1 MLSWVL
7 VLGLAAAFEVVVN
20 PNSSQCYGQVPPTQ
34 EIPPGKTVQ
43 VHLINAREDPS
54 YRPINL
60 RISDRNLKAVLIERV
75 RCRQVGISDDKAVFV
90 SERTGPYYFCIQN
103 TGNEIELVSL
113 KLLIGAAAHDY
124 SGLPTTKD
132 TQQNTSLLKS
142 IDKTVKDIGE
152 NLRTLR
158 MRDDELRGTNETIY
172 NRVWVYSLCSVG
184 LLLGLSVFQLLY
196 LKHFF
201 KLKKIV

>member
-1 MLSWVL
+1 MLSLVL
-7 VLGLAAAFEVVVN
+7 VLGLAAAFEVEVS
-20 PNSSQCYGQVPPTQ
+20 PNSSQCFGQVPLTQ

-43 VHLINAREDPS
+43 VQLINARKDPS
-54 YRPINL
+54 HRPINL

-75 RCRQVGISDDKAVFV
+75 RCKQVGISDDKLAFV

-103 TGNEIELVSL
+103 TANDIELVSL
-113 KLLIGAAAHDY
+113 KILIGAAAHDY

-132 TQQNTSLLKS
+132 TQQNMPLLSS
-142 IDKTVKDIGE
+142 IHKTTEDIGE

-172 NRVWVYSLCSVG
+172 NRVWVYSLGSVG

-201 KLKKIV
+201 KLKKIA